1 MAIKGTLK
9 LPGDKSISHRAL
21 MFAALADGESRI
33 SDLSTGTDV
42 HSTRKCLE
50 ACGIDIRDDGDDAI
64 VKGSLFSN
72 PAEPLDCGNSGTTI
86 RLLLGLLA
94 GQGIN
99 ATFIGDES
107 LSARPMNRIL
117 DPLSQMGLKCEN
129 NDGKLPVTIY
139 QSNLNSIEYDSPI
152 ASAQVKSAILLA
164 GLGAS
169 GVTTVIEPAL
179 SRDHTEKMLQ
189 GLGAEFSFNGLMA
202 TVSPLIS
209 PLESFKLSVPGDSS
223 TGAFF
228 AAAAAMIPGSSIIID
243 RILWN
248 PTRIGFYST
257 LYQMGAGVDCLDQ
270 WDEAGERIGKLNVFY
285 QSLKGVHITKEDIPG
300 LIDELPIIAILAT
313 QAEGKTEVSG
323 AGELRVKECDRIHA
337 ICSNLERMGADIE
350 ESQDGFIIHGPKQLN
365 GAEIETFH
373 DHRIAMAFTI
383 AGLVANGDVMLDY
396 PECASISFPEFYNE
410 LERLKQ

>member
-169 GVTTVIEPAL
+169 GVTTVIEPVL

-189 GLGAEFSFNGLMA
+189 GLGAEFSFNGLTA

>member
-169 GVTTVIEPAL
+169 GVTTVIEPVL

-396 PECASISFPEFYNE
+396 PECPSVSFPEFYNE

>member
-33 SDLSTGTDV
+33 SNLSTGTDV

-169 GVTTVIEPAL
+169 GVTTVIEPVL

-189 GLGAEFSFNGLMA
+189 GLGAKFSFNGLMA

-228 AAAAAMIPGSSIIID
+228 AAAAAMMPGSSIIID

>member
-169 GVTTVIEPAL
+169 GVTTVIEPVL

-189 GLGAEFSFNGLMA
+189 GLGAEFSFNGLTV

-257 LYQMGAGVDCLDQ
+257 LYQMGAGVDCMGQ

>member
-1 MAIKGTLK
+1 
-9 LPGDKSISHRAL
+9 

-169 GVTTVIEPAL
+169 GVTTVIEPVL

-189 GLGAEFSFNGLMA
+189 GLGAEFSFNGLTA

-257 LYQMGAGVDCLDQ
+257 LYQMGAGVDCMGQ